1 MKESK
6 RLAVFISGNGSN
18 LQALIDDQEIVD
30 KLVLVVSNRKDAYGL
45 KRAQEAGIPSYIIRN
60 KNYEEL
66 SLILD
71 DLKINGIILAG
82 YLDILPKYFVDSY
95 ANKIINI
102 HPSLIPSF
110 CGKGYYGKKVHQA
123 VLDYGVKYT
132 GVTTH
137 FVSEMA
143 DEGPIILQE
152 VLEVSDTDD
161 VDTLSAKV
169 LKLEHQIICR
179 TVKHF
184 CRNELFIK
192 DRYVTIGGNNE

>member
-45 KRAQEAGIPSYIIRN
+45 KRAKEAGIPSYIIKNR
-60 KNYEEL
+60 NYEEL
-66 SLILD
+66 IDKLD
-71 DLKINGIILAG
+71 ALRINGIILAG

-123 VLDYGVKYT
+123 VLNYGVKYT

-137 FVSEMA
+137 FVSEKA

-152 VLEVSDTDD
+152 VLEVSDKDD
-161 VDTLSAKV
+161 VETLSAKV
-169 LKLEHQIICR
+169 LKLEHQTICR

-192 DRYVTIGGNNE
+192 DRYVTIGGKNE